1 MGGFFTNSR
10 CKQLIKPLH
19 FMKLNLSILIM
30 AMFFVSCGDRSTKT
44 KELELKE
51 KELALKE
58 RELDIMDSERISKSN
73 TAENIQPKQDA
84 KLATEKYVLIKKSK
98 QIPGDIISSNISTL
112 TEPLLAVAA
121 FYSGLGGTNCT
132 GETCDLTTALG
143 LGKQGSAEHK
153 NIISKWLP
161 RDKAAQQVVAQDCY
175 QRPSGASSFS
185 DYEYLTLEQ
194 TGDTI
199 VVKYDLMVWS
209 RGNTENIKGPDKYL
223 ISGTSLTTLKRNIW
237 KDL

>member
-1 MGGFFTNSR
+1 MKFTL
-10 CKQLIKPLH
+10 LILT
-19 FMKLNLSILIM
+19 MTI
-30 AMFFVSCGDRSTKT
+30 FFVSCGDTSTKT

-58 RELDIMDSERISKSN
+58 RELNMKDSDRISKNN
-73 TAENIQPKQDA
+73 TLEKTQPKQTSNI
-84 KLATEKYVLIKKSK
+84 ATVKYALIIKTK
-98 QIPGDIISSNISTL
+98 QIPGDINASDISKL

-132 GETCDLTTALG
+132 GEECDLTTALG
-143 LGKQGSAEHK
+143 LGKQGSTEHK

-161 RDKAAQQVVAQDCY
+161 RDKAAQQVVSQDCY

-199 VVKYDLMVWS
+199 IVKYSLMYWN
-209 RGNTENIKGPDKYL
+209 RGDTKDIKGPDKYL
-223 ISGTSLTTLKRNIW
+223 ISGNSLTTLKRNIW
-237 KDL
+237 KEF